1 MTIKISDTEMT
12 SDVTRHTATHT
23 GGGWTVTWL
32 PGRTLTQSEAITA
45 MTVAEMVVERAHI
58 LANPSSRL
66 WWHMDGWAAELGL
79 TGPHAVTEASLNPE
93 DRESLDAAEAAGDGA
108 WATPN
113 FVLYHR
119 AAVAD
124 QRDAKPSQDA
134 QLHHCL
140 AYIEAKGWAN
150 VAEYVED
157 AQGDAE

>member
-12 SDVTRHTATHT
+12 SDITRHTATHT
-23 GGGWTVTWL
+23 DGGWSVTWL

-45 MTVAEMVVERAHI
+45 MTVAETVIERAHI

-79 TGPHAVTEASLNPE
+79 TGPRAVAEASLSPE
-93 DRESLDAAEAAGDGA
+93 DRESLDAANAGDGA
-108 WATPN
+108 SATPN

-119 AAVAD
+119 VAVAD
-124 QRDAKPSQDA
+124 QQNAKPSRDA
-134 QLHHCL
+134 QLDRCL